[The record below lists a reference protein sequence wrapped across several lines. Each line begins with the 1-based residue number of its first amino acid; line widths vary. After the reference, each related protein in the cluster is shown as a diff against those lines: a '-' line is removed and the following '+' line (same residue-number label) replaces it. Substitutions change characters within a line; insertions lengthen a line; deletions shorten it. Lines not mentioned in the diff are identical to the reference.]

1 MIWKDQTKRREQLV
15 LLVLLLFLDQTLF
28 DPYSLSRDNL
38 CFSFHPDFWKE
49 ALCFSFNPDFRK
61 EAMRA
66 LHFSHMKYSNRFG
79 RTFIGLAL
87 VLLLF
92 PSLTS
97 SCTEQECT
105 SLLRF
110 LGGLSQDGNLT
121 LTWKNG
127 TDCCTWEGITCSPD
141 RMVTD
146 VFLAKRN
153 LQGSISS
160 SLGNLTG
167 QLHLNLSYN

>member
-1 MIWKDQTKRREQLV
+1 M
-15 LLVLLLFLDQTLF
+15 LLLPSILISGKK
-28 DPYSLSRDNL
+28 PYASPST
-38 CFSFHPDFWKE
+38 FHPDFWKE
-49 ALCFSFNPDFRK
+49 A
-61 EAMRA
+61 MRA
-66 LHFSHMKYSNRFG
+66 IHFSHMKYSNRFG

-127 TDCCTWEGITCSPD
+127 TDCCTWEGITCRLAVQIGWSPTSSWLRGTFRD
-141 RMVTD
+141 QSHHP
-146 VFLAKRN
+146 LA
-153 LQGSISS
+153 IS
-160 SLGNLTG
+160 LACCT
-167 QLHLNLSYN
+167 